1 MGLFINTNT
10 ASLNARRN
18 LIDTTRGLERQFK
31 RLSSGMR
38 INSAADDAAGLAI
51 ATRFTS
57 QVRGLN
63 QAIRNTNDG
72 ISLAQTVEG
81 ALDETGAIL
90 QRMREL
96 SIQAASDTNTL
107 ADREAIQI
115 EITNLIDEI
124 DRISEST
131 RFNEQKVLNGEFA
144 GSRFHIGY
152 KSNETIQVKT
162 MDARA
167 KILGR
172 QARYSGED
180 VAAEALE
187 RGDVV
192 FNGVT
197 IRGTVASDDILSTSQ
212 AAGSAVAKAAAIND
226 ATGFTGVR
234 AIANKTVLTGN
245 VNALSAVTLDSTNFI
260 TINGETITGFRVE
273 DDDADKS
280 LINAIN
286 AVANRTG
293 VVAQLDENLELTLE
307 AEDGRN
313 IELTVSGLATRLGFA
328 AGNQVQAASLTLQSD
343 EPIFMTQNAN
353 GFNRLGHGANP
364 AGGDTILGT
373 NSDFA
378 VDTIDVTSR
387 QGANVSLEILD
398 VAIEQVSSIRS
409 DLGAIQNRLAS
420 TVNNLTATQENV
432 SAARSRIQDADF
444 AAETAEMTR
453 NQILSQA
460 GISILAQANQ
470 APNNVMQLLG

>member
-18 LIDTTRGLERQFK
+18 LIGTTRGLERQFK

-107 ADREAIQI
+107 SDREAIQI

-172 QARYSGED
+172 QARYSGND
-180 VAAEALE
+180 VAAEGLE

-192 FNGVT
+192 LNGVT
-197 IRGTVASDDILSTSQ
+197 VRGTVAGDDTLSTSQ
-212 AAGSAVAKAAAIND
+212 ASGSALAKAAAIND
-226 ATGFTGVR
+226 ATVFTGVR
-234 AIANKTVLTGN
+234 AIANKTVLKGN
-245 VNALSAVTLDSTNFI
+245 LNALSAVTLDSTNFI
-260 TINGETITGFRVE
+260 TINGDTITGFRVE

-286 AVANRTG
+286 AVTNRTG
-293 VVAQLDENLELTLE
+293 VVASLDENLELTLE

-313 IELTVSGLATRLGFA
+313 IELTVSGVATRLGFA
-328 AGNQVQAASLTLQSD
+328 AGNQVQAGSLTLQS
-343 EPIFMTQNAN
+343 EEAIFMTQNAN
-353 GFNRLGHGANP
+353 GFNRIGHGANP

-398 VAIEQVSSIRS
+398 VAIEQVSAIRS